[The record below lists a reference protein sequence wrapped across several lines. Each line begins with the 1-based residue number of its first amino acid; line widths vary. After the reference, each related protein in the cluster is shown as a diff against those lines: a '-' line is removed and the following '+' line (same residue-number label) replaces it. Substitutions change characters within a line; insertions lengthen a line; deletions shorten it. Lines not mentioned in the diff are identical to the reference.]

1 MSMEKIEEDDGLIK
15 ESEGEM
21 FKNKIDMVKELSSDA
36 DPENAENF
44 DIKNPI
50 AQELI
55 HTVADTKDAAKI
67 VRGNEEEDYEKN
79 TEKEIAE
86 ARKKL
91 EKFFNSNEGR
101 SEEIKKRPVSE
112 NMEVE

>member
-1 MSMEKIEEDDGLIK
+1 MEKMEEDDGLIK
-15 ESEGEM
+15 ESGGEM
-21 FKNKIDMVKELSSDA
+21 FKNKIDMAKKLSSDT
-36 DPENAENF
+36 DPESVKKF

-67 VRGNEEEDYEKN
+67 VRGNEEEDYEEN
-79 TEKEIAE
+79 TEKEIEE

-91 EKFFNSNEGR
+91 ENFFNNNEGR

-112 NMEVE
+112 NMEVG